1 MRVATIALH
10 PETTYLVQIERAVE
24 GRGRF
29 VGRLDRPVAREL
41 DGWTGWEFLVDGCA
55 GRITSAL

>member
-1 MRVATIALH
+1 MARTARH

-29 VGRLDRPVAREL
+29 VGRLGRPVAREL